1 MIRSIVQID
10 EEKCDGCGQCVPAC
24 AEGAIQ
30 IIDGKARLVSEVY
43 CDGLGA
49 CLGECPQGAIT
60 MEEREADPFDE
71 AATKEHVSQ
80 AAEAAE
86 PLPCGCPG
94 SMVMQIEPRA
104 AAAAAAPNPSQ
115 PQASALRNWPVQL
128 KLAPTNAPYFQDADL
143 LLVADCVPFAMGDFH
158 PRILRGRP
166 VIVGCPKLDD
176 PAFYADK
183 LTELLRQSSVR
194 SLTVVHMEVPCCSGL
209 SNLAQVAL
217 DASGRDIPLKDVTV
231 GIAGDVIAAI
241 PPSPLEERELS
252 LAASAKG

>member
-10 EEKCDGCGQCVPAC
+10 EEKCDGCGQCAPAC

-30 IIDGKARLVSEVY
+30 IIDGKARLVGDIY

-71 AATKEHVSQ
+71 AAVQERVSQ
-80 AAEAAE
+80 ASETAE
-86 PLPCGCPG
+86 PLACGCPG
-94 SMVMQIEPRA
+94 SMVMQIEPQGL
-104 AAAAAAPNPSQ
+104 APEPDSAQ
-115 PQASALRNWPVQL
+115 PGTSALRNWPVQL

-158 PRILRGRP
+158 ARILRGRP

-176 PAFYADK
+176 PGFYADK
-183 LTELLRQSSVR
+183 LTQLLKESTVK

-209 SNLAQVAL
+209 SHLARVAR
-217 DASGRDIPLKDVTV
+217 DASGTDIPLTDLTV
-231 GIAGDVIAAI
+231 GISGEIIAEN
-241 PPSPLEERELS
+241 PPALRVDRERRQ
-252 LAASAKG
+252 